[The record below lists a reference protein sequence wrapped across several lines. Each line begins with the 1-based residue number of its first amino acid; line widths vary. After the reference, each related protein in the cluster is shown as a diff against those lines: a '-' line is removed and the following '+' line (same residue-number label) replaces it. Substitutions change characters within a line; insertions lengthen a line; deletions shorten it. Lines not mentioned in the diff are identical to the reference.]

1 MVVYC
6 RDGNKEGK
14 DADKESAATH
24 WDIEPRG

>member
-1 MVVYC
+1 MVVAC
-6 RDGNKEGK
+6 RDGTKEAE